1 MCAKCQYNSDS
12 FREKNLDV
20 ETLMIGKLL
29 IIVI

>member
-1 MCAKCQYNSDS
+1 MCAKYQYNSDS